1 MKLILLLITLLYCTV
16 TAEAKCERN
25 SSIDIKT
32 YKIDLDLDPRLRFN
46 QVTSDFRADV
56 LLLFESE
63 KYIVLHSQ
71 NKFVGDNSNK
81 LKSIIKEKNRS

>member
-1 MKLILLLITLLYCTV
+1 MKLILMFIPLLYCTV

-25 SSIDIKT
+25 NSIGIKT
-32 YKIDLDLDPRLRFN
+32 YRIDLDLDPKLRFD
-46 QVTSDFRADV
+46 QVTSDFRSDV

-71 NKFVGDNSNK
+71 NKFVGDY
-81 LKSIIKEKNRS
+81 

>member
-1 MKLILLLITLLYCTV
+1 MKLILLLIITSVLCTI

-25 SSIDIKT
+25 SSIGIRT
-32 YKIDLDLDPRLRFN
+32 YKIDLDLEPRLRFN

-63 KYIVLHSQ
+63 KYILCVIV
-71 NKFVGDNSNK
+71 NK
-81 LKSIIKEKNRS
+81 